1 MTIALAMLGYSQSL
15 ARVLKELLKVL
26 IEVNKIIKKQGDV
39 SLWGRLELA

>member
-15 ARVLKELLKVL
+15 ARVLKELLKIL
-26 IEVNKIIKKQGDV
+26 IGWIIKKQGDV